1 MQFRKSLNLF
11 FNSNLLKMKKLIL
24 AFVFL
29 IGLSASAQT
38 SKELIGKWQLVKWTK
53 NGKEKSIEKHF
64 KTDQVFQIFK
74 ENGDFESLIGEE
86 SHKAKWKL
94 SKDNSHLTIISV
106 ILPIEFT
113 INSFD
118 SQKRVITN
126 PEVGT
131 FEYKKVTD

>member
-1 MQFRKSLNLF
+1 MRE
-11 FNSNLLKMKKLIL
+11 LIV

-29 IGLSASAQT
+29 IGLPLSAQT

-53 NGKEKSIEKHF
+53 NGKEKNIQERF
-64 KTDQVFQIFK
+64 KTDQVFQVFK
-74 ENGDFESLIGEE
+74 ENGDFESVIGDE

-94 SKDNSHLTIISV
+94 SDDNSHLTIISV

-126 PEVGT
+126 TQVGT
-131 FEYKKVTD
+131 FEYKKVSE